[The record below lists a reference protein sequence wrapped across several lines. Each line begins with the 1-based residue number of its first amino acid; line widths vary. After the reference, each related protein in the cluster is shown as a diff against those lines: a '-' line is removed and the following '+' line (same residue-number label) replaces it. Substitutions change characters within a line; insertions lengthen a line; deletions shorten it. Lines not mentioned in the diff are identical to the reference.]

1 MQSKKTEHS
10 YIEILQ
16 RSLEK
21 KLVVLDKIMEENRN
35 MAVVAQAE
43 KFNPD
48 LFDEI
53 FDRKDALIK
62 ELNELDVGFRTVYAH
77 VREEL
82 TGNKEEH
89 KEEIA
94 NLQSLI
100 KQVTDKSVAIQ
111 VEEKRNQVALNNRMD
126 AFKKEVYQTK
136 NTRKIMANYFNNM
149 TGRNVIEP
157 QFMDKKK

>member
-21 KLVVLDKIMEENRN
+21 KLIVLDKITEENKN
-35 MAVVAQAE
+35 MALVASAD

-48 LFDEI
+48 KFDEI

-77 VREEL
+77 VRKEL
-82 TGNKEEH
+82 TGNKDEH
-89 KEEIA
+89 REEIA
-94 NLQSLI
+94 RLQQLI

-111 VEEKRNQVALNNRMD
+111 VEEKRNQMALNNRMD
-126 AFKKEVYQTK
+126 LFKKELHQTK

>member
-21 KLVVLDKIMEENRN
+21 KLVVLDKIIEENHK
-35 MAVVAQAE
+35 MAVVATAE

-48 LFDEI
+48 QFDEI
-53 FDRKDALIK
+53 FERKDALIN
-62 ELNELDVGFRTVYAH
+62 ELNELDVGFRSVYAH

-82 TGNKEEH
+82 TTNKEEH
-89 KEEIA
+89 REAIA
-94 NLQSLI
+94 NLQELI
-100 KQVTDKSVAIQ
+100 KKVTDKSVAIQ
-111 VEEKRNQVALNNRMD
+111 VEEKRNQIALNNRMD
-126 AFKKEVYQTK
+126 AFKKEVHQTK
-136 NTRKIMANYFNNM
+136 NTRKIMANYFNTM

>member
-1 MQSKKTEHS
+1 M
-10 YIEILQ
+10 I
-16 RSLEK
+16 
-21 KLVVLDKIMEENRN
+21 LDKIMEENHK
-35 MAVVAQAE
+35 MALVAQSE

-48 LFDEI
+48 QFDEI
-53 FDRKDALIK
+53 FDRKDALIN
-62 ELNELDVGFRTVYAH
+62 ELNELDVGFRTVYSH
-77 VREEL
+77 VRKEL
-82 TGNKEEH
+82 TGNKDEH
-89 KEEIA
+89 RDEIA

-111 VEEKRNQVALNNRMD
+111 VEEKRNQMALNNRMD

-136 NTRKIMANYFNNM
+136 NTRKIMANYFNTM

>member
-21 KLVVLDKIMEENRN
+21 KSLVLDKIMEENRN

-43 KFNPD
+43 RFNPD
-48 LFDEI
+48 KFDEI
-53 FDRKDALIK
+53 FDRKDALIR

-77 VREEL
+77 VKEEL
-82 TGNKEEH
+82 ANNKEEH

-94 NLQSLI
+94 NLQRLI
-100 KQVTDKSVAIQ
+100 KEVTDKSVAIQ
-111 VEEKRNQVALNNRMD
+111 VEEKRNQNALNNRMD
-126 AFKKEVYQTK
+126 TFKKELCQTK

-149 TGRNVIEP
+149 TGRNVVEP